1 MNVIGPYTK
10 AATHPNMKCIIFSGV
25 MMAAYWFLPAKKNVF
40 LLPLI
45 FVFSYVAMGWY
56 DQIYKCDRKLYTGSS
71 PDLGTILDSIF
82 KPQKLNKDELSKAD
96 LELLLPPEEQQKVY
110 LRNVYLFHLVAV
122 VPLLLYI
129 GYNGNKS
136 DPRSFGA
143 LLGIGILAGMYHSMR
158 LINPRI

>member
-1 MNVIGPYTK
+1 MNVVGPYTK
-10 AATHPNMKCIIFSGV
+10 AATHPNIKCIIYAGV

-56 DQIYKCDRKLYTGSS
+56 DQIYKCDRKLYTGSA

-82 KPQKLNKDELSKAD
+82 KPQKLNKNELPKTD
-96 LELLLPPEEQQKVY
+96 LELLLPPEEQQRVY

-136 DPRSFGA
+136 DPRSYGA